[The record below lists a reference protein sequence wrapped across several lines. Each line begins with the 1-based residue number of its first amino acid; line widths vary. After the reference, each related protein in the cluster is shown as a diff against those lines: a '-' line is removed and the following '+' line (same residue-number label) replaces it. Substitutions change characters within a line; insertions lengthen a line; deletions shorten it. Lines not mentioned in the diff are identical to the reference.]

1 MLVNIKKLTVDI
13 DLIGD
18 AERRGQT
25 GFALGLKYSS
35 LGEGFAG
42 VLTS

>member
-1 MLVNIKKLTVDI
+1 MLVNIKKLTIDI

-18 AERRGQT
+18 ARRRGQK
-25 GFALGLKYSS
+25 GFALDFKYNS